1 MLDPQVTQ
9 LLVNGIDTSCKLAI
23 MLRFAESSGL
33 AATPHELAAR
43 ICRDMWSVQQALDE
57 LVEDDLLQRAENR
70 YLSAGSPGMQSRLH
84 ALRDTYDQ
92 PLQRLELQRLLR
104 DLEQYAP
111 YRKEFPARLL
121 LQRVA

>member
-9 LLVNGIDTSCKLAI
+9 LLATGINTSCKLAL
-23 MLRFAESSGL
+23 MLRFAESTGL
-33 AATPHELAAR
+33 AATTQELANR
-43 ICRDMWSVQQALDE
+43 ICRDRWSVQQALDE
-57 LVEDDLLQRAENR
+57 LVEDGLLQRSDNQYRAV
-70 YLSAGSPGMQSRLH
+70 AGVVMASRLH

-111 YRKEFPARLL
+111 YRKEFPTQLL